1 MKKQDPYFSVPIGTL
16 KLMGKHFE
24 EFSKKVLNYLDED
37 PFVVEIGINN
47 GIKQIISLL
56 SNSKSI
62 SYNNN

>member
-1 MKKQDPYFSVPIGTL
+1 
-16 KLMGKHFE
+16 MGKHFE